1 MSHDHYSKSTKRGI
15 LLFTILLVLIFIAP
29 DLIQYFRP
37 KPEIRL
43 EQWNADEKAVTENLS
58 RQTGFSYRNNRKKRH
73 LSAPP
78 SKFDPNAYT
87 LEQWMALGLSE
98 KQSAVVLKFTSR
110 TIYSNEELKRIFVIS
125 EELYNLVKDSTVYPE
140 RPKNLDRLTEY
151 RMEQKLV
158 HVDINR
164 ADLDDV
170 LKAGEIALFDAKQL
184 IRLRDQLGG
193 FYSAEQYSEVWQS
206 TPEKIAVW
214 EKYLEIDPAALK
226 TFNINTCSTKE
237 LSYHP
242 YISWNLANSLVKL
255 RTQNGPFKE
264 IREIKKSALMTD
276 ELYEK
281 LKHYLKV
288 EE

>member
-15 LLFTILLVLIFIAP
+15 LLFTILLVLIFITP

-151 RMEQKLV
+151 RIEQKLV